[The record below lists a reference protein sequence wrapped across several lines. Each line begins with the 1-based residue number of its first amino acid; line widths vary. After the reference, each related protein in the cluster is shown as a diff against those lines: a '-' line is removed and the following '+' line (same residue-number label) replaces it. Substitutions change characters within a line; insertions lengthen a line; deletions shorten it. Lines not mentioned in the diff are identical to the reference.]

1 MKKIYLLSLFLII
14 LTSCSG
20 DSEIIPEDTSGNI
33 QGVWQL
39 KALYASGIRQP
50 LSACRLNESMAFEQ
64 NAVIMVQAN
73 ETGNTSC
80 NISTVNGTFSRSDN
94 TLLITFPNENK
105 KVKIKELTKVKLVIL
120 SENNTERMEYEKAN

>member
-20 DSEIIPEDTSGNI
+20 DSEIIHEDTSGNI